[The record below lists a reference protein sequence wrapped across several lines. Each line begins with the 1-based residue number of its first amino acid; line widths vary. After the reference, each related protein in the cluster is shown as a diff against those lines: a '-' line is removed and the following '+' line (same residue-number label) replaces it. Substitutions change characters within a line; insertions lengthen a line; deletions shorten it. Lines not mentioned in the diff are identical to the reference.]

1 MDNLDTL
8 IAQQE
13 LLYTEMYAAAKA
25 LRVYYGHR
33 SPIGLTPDSIKA
45 LPEWKAAKAA
55 YEQAFQ
61 KLRAFNGKH
70 AKAIRKAQRA

>member
-1 MDNLDTL
+1 MNTLDTL

-13 LLYTEMYAAAKA
+13 LLYTEMNAAAKA
-25 LRVYYGHR
+25 LKVYDVHR
-33 SPIGLTPDSIKA
+33 DAMGLTPDSIKA
-45 LPEWKAAKAA
+45 TLEWKAAKASF
-55 YEQAFQ
+55 EQAFQ